1 LVGSW
6 LTERRLLR
14 ILDGLV
20 LAVLLATFVLA

>member
-14 ILDGLV
+14 ILDSLV
-20 LAVLLATFVLA
+20 IAVLLATFVLA